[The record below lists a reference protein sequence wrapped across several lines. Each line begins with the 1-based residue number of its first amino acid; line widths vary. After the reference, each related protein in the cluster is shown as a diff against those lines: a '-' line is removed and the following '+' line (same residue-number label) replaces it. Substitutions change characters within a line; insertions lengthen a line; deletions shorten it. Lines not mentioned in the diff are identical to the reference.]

1 MRNTLMRD
9 TFESQMRH
17 LNPPAAAD
25 DDLRGPFSKADFET
39 LAAFRYALRR
49 FLRFSESAARAEGL
63 TPQQHELL
71 LAIKGFPGNSLP
83 SVTELAE
90 RLQLCTQSIVG
101 LIDRVESLG
110 LLRRVPDDTDHRR
123 VFVALTTDGDTRL
136 RRLASQHRNELRS
149 IGSAIL
155 GSDAV

>member
-1 MRNTLMRD
+1 MRNTLERQ
-9 TFESQMRH
+9 TRH
-17 LNPPAAAD
+17 ADPPAAAN
-25 DDLRGPFSKADFET
+25 DDLRGPLSKADFEA
-39 LAAFRYALRR
+39 LAAFRYAMRR

-71 LAIKGFPGNSLP
+71 LAIKGFHGSTLP
-83 SVTELAE
+83 TVTDLAE

-123 VFVALTTDGDTRL
+123 VLITLTAQGEARL
-136 RRLASQHRNELRS
+136 RRLASQHRDELRNFS
-149 IGSAIL
+149 SAIL
-155 GSDAV
+155 GSDDV